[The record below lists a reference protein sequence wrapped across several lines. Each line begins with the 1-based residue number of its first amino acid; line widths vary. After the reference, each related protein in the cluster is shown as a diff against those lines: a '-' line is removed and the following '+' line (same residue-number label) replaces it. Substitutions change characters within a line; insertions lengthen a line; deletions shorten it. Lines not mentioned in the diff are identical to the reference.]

1 MTPVRKKREPEPEW
15 YEPILAKL
23 TPVMQQVEEKTKLKP
38 WMQGA
43 IVGGLLVIILII
55 ILVASCGGE
64 KKAPVKPQNAEQTA
78 VADSLS
84 QATDSLAETSAEEE
98 AATKAEA
105 APAAQNKKAA
115 PAAKPTP
122 AKAAPK
128 RSSSSGGGSYV
139 KSSPFTSAER
149 PSNDILF
156 QENGQPKKVSLTEGE
171 RLTLLALST
180 FGDKAFWA
188 YIYDVNAF
196 QLGDPNTVPKGLP
209 LYLPDPHYFDIDASN
224 PASVKKAQNRAMQ
237 ILNDPQSDG
246 PWGRR

>member
-1 MTPVRKKREPEPEW
+1 MKVMFSKAVYAEMEKAFGKKDLSKLRKEIITDKNGHRKTVYKKIDKPEEGKNKGAAAPKE
-15 YEPILAKL
+15 
-23 TPVMQQVEEKTKLKP
+23 EEK
-38 WMQGA
+38 A
-43 IVGGLLVIILII
+43 
-55 ILVASCGGE
+55 AAE
-64 KKAPVKPQNAEQTA
+64 KTP
-78 VADSLS
+78 
-84 QATDSLAETSAEEE
+84 AT
-98 AATKAEA
+98 
-105 APAAQNKKAA
+105 
-115 PAAKPTP
+115 PAAKGKSASTSTKTTPT
-122 AKAAPK
+122 KTAAPK
-128 RSSSSGGGSYV
+128 RSGSSGGGYIN
-139 KSSPFTSAER
+139 SSPFTSSER

-156 QENGQPKKVSLTEGE
+156 QENGQPKKVTLSEGE

-209 LYLPDPHYFDIDASN
+209 LYLPDPSYFGIDASN